1 MCATRAATHSV
12 HQSSPST
19 ACSFR
24 PSNFLVHEFTSM
36 PSSEASKHVGIIAPH
51 ERFSATKLGTVL
63 GTVYRRKHSKDAEV
77 LRLSH

>member
-1 MCATRAATHSV
+1 MCATR
-12 HQSSPST
+12 
-19 ACSFR
+19 
-24 PSNFLVHEFTSM
+24 
-36 PSSEASKHVGIIAPH
+36 EAIGGFEHVGIIAPH